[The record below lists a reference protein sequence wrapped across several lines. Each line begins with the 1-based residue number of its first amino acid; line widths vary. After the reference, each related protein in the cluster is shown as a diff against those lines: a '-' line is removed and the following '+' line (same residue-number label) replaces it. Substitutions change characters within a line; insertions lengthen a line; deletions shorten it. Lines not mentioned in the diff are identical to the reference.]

1 MVNCIVWVSRS
12 SSSVCV
18 CVHSSEICRWCVWRM
33 IYHEG
38 RVLTGTSAFQHWWDY
53 STMMIHMCVYMWVCC
68 RPRWGADLWAH
79 LSVFFVLMYPAVVT
93 VGRRNRQEFWSLLSV
108 KKKMQ
113 IVLCL
118 ESEDS
123 QFYFFSIS
131 NWMSLGFG
139 LSVSQNR
146 QFSCGLKC
154 SQVHAT
160 GTQFSC
166 FRDKSIGS
174 SVKLQSHNWKQ
185 DCWLVRCCLFTR
197 QRWRAHFNNV
207 PVHKKKLMFES
218 VTLGWQLVGDTTIA
232 NDVFLFLTSLGMKLK
247 NLLFLQIG
255 SLFKYSSEQPNINTD
270 MSTLHIHGSE
280 WDLH

>member
-1 MVNCIVWVSRS
+1 MVNCTVWVSRS

-160 GTQFSC
+160 RTQFSC

-185 DCWLVRCCLFTR
+185 DCWDVVFS
-197 QRWRAHFNNV
+197 QGNDNV
-207 PVHKKKLMFES
+207 HILIM
-218 VTLGWQLVGDTTIA
+218 
-232 NDVFLFLTSLGMKLK
+232 FLFIKRSWCLSPSRWDGSWSGTLQSPMTSSC
-247 NLLFLQIG
+247 FWQVW
-255 SLFKYSSEQPNINTD
+255 
-270 MSTLHIHGSE
+270 E
-280 WDLH
+280 WNSKICFSYK